1 MQGKTRRFI
10 YLFLIISLIF
20 PLTTGY
26 TLKPAP
32 SSSVNMFFN
41 KVDSLEDTGYAFIA
55 LDFGPQ
61 SKAENL
67 YQAKVVIEHLMRKRI
82 PIILFSMYTLAEPI
96 LESLAFEVANNL
108 QKEIDGEYWEYGK
121 DWINLGFRPGASLLL
136 QAIPKSK
143 NLQKLFSKDAKGN
156 DLKDFPR
163 FDALRTINDI
173 IFLGQFTSLTGVFD
187 TYLQFFKTKDYRP
200 VFGHGCSSITIP
212 ESHIY
217 LDSGQIDGLIGGIAG
232 ASAYEELLNNKY
244 DKRNNKEASVLNTG
258 VGVAQLLIVI
268 LIILGNINFTKLKKY
283 LVK

>member
-1 MQGKTRRFI
+1 MQSKVRRYI
-10 YLFLIISLIF
+10 YLFLILSLIF

-32 SSSVNMFFN
+32 STSASMFFD

-82 PIILFSMYTLAEPI
+82 PVILFSMYTLAEPI
-96 LESLAFEVANNL
+96 LETLPYEVANNL
-108 QKEIDGEYWEYGK
+108 QKEIKDEYWDYGK

-143 NLQKLFSKDAKGN
+143 NLQKLFSKDSKGN

-163 FDALRTINDI
+163 FGALRTINDI
-173 IFLGQFTSLTGVFD
+173 IFLGEFTSLTGVFD
-187 TYLQFFKTKDYRP
+187 TYLQFFKSKDYSP
-200 VFGHGCSSITIP
+200 VFGHGCASITIP

-232 ASAYEELLNNKY
+232 ASWYEELLNNKY
-244 DKRNNKEASVLNTG
+244 SERNNNEASVLNTG
-258 VGVAQLLIVI
+258 VGVAQLLIVV
-268 LIILGNINFTKLKKY
+268 LIVLGNINFVKLKELFKR
-283 LVK
+283 